1 MTVEC
6 ELPQQ
11 NATSEEIKDIL
22 TESKTIA
29 IVGLSQNPDR
39 DSHKVAQYL
48 LKNGYKIVPV
58 NPAYD
63 EVLGE
68 KSYPSVKDVP
78 FAIDIVDIFRKPDV
92 IPGLVDEAIEKK
104 AKTVWMQLGLS
115 HNQAAKKATEA
126 GLKVV
131 QNKCMK
137 IEHYKMVSE
146 S

>member
-39 DSHKVAQYL
+39 DSHKVARYL
-48 LKNGYKIVPV
+48 LRNGYKIVPV

-115 HNQAAKKATEA
+115 NNQAAQKATEA

-131 QNKCMK
+131 QNKCLK
-137 IEHYKMVSE
+137 IEHHRMVSE